1 MLRALPKFWF
11 CGARILALQ
20 PFNRK
25 TLLQCCNSAQ
35 GINQGISYLRAACA
49 AKRMPATQLPYDHYK
64 QRVSNNEGNSGDT
77 QYSQVPV
84 N

>member
-11 CGARILALQ
+11 CGARILAFCS
-20 PFNRK
+20 FNRK
-25 TLLQCCNSAQ
+25 TLLQRCNSAQ
-35 GINQGISYLRAACA
+35 EINQGISFLRAACA
-49 AKRMPATQLPYDHYK
+49 AKWMPATQIAYDHYK
-64 QRVSNNEGNSGDT
+64 QRVSSNEGNSGDV

>member
-11 CGARILALQ
+11 SGARILALR

-25 TLLQCCNSAQ
+25 TLLQCCNGAQ
-35 GINQGISYLRAACA
+35 EINQGVSYLRAACV
-49 AKRMPATQLPYDHYK
+49 AKRMPATQIAYDHYK
-64 QRVSNNEGNSGDT
+64 QRVSSNEGDSGDA